1 MKEILIACGDIDLL
15 RTLVGDLPADQF
27 KPIATRRGAGIVAKL
42 AGRHL
47 SLAIVHAE
55 LEDGAAQQ
63 LLAELRNFD
72 AQLPILY
79 LTPQKPPAAPSPQS
93 GKQPGEQTPFDT
105 ALQYP
110 LPGPVFRN
118 AVRRLTE
125 NQHKTHDLEKWR
137 TFYNE
142 VKLRLE
148 AQPTQNYYAILSVAD
163 DAPHHML
170 VTSFDALSLRY
181 HPDRYHQF
189 QTERWGKALHEKLI
203 ALYKTMTE
211 AYAVLSDRRQR
222 ARYQQALE
230 NGELRIAFEDTKAEK
245 GPRSIEELA
254 TSASAK
260 RFLRLAQTDIAKND
274 LTSAAQNLT
283 FALSMEPHN
292 AAIAD
297 YLAKLQKKIT
307 P

>member
-15 RTLVGDLPADQF
+15 RKLVGDLPADQF
-27 KPIATRRGAGIVAKL
+27 KPIATRRGTGIVAKL
-42 AGRHL
+42 TGRQL

-55 LEDGAAQQ
+55 LEDNAAQQ
-63 LLAELRNFD
+63 LLAELRDFD

-79 LTPQKPPAAPSPQS
+79 LTPQKPPATSSQDS
-93 GKQPGEQTPFDT
+93 TFDT

-110 LPGPVFRN
+110 LPGPVLRN

-125 NQHKTHDLEKWR
+125 SQDKTHDLEKWR

-142 VKLRLE
+142 VKQRLE
-148 AQPTQNYYAILSVAD
+148 AQPTQNYYAILSVPD

-189 QTERWGKALHEKLI
+189 QTERWGKALHEKLV

-230 NGELRIAFEDTKAEK
+230 NGELRIAFEDSKAEK
-245 GPRSIEELA
+245 GPRSLEELA
-254 TSASAK
+254 TSTSAK

-274 LTSAAQNLT
+274 LISAAQNLT
-283 FALSMEPHN
+283 FALSMEPQN

>member
-15 RTLVGDLPADQF
+15 RKLVGDLPADQF
-27 KPIATRRGAGIVAKL
+27 KPIATRRGTGIVAKL
-42 AGRHL
+42 TGRQL

-55 LEDGAAQQ
+55 LEDAAAQQ

-79 LTPQKPPAAPSPQS
+79 LTPQKPPAASSQDS
-93 GKQPGEQTPFDT
+93 TFDT

-110 LPGPVFRN
+110 LPGPVLRN

-125 NQHKTHDLEKWR
+125 SQDKTHDLEKWR

-142 VKLRLE
+142 VKQRLE
-148 AQPTQNYYAILSVAD
+148 AQPTQNYYAILSVPD

-189 QTERWGKALHEKLI
+189 QTERWGKALHEKLV

-230 NGELRIAFEDTKAEK
+230 NGELRIAFEDSKAEK
-245 GPRSIEELA
+245 GPRSLEELA
-254 TSASAK
+254 TSTSAK

-274 LTSAAQNLT
+274 LISAAQNLT
-283 FALSMEPHN
+283 FALSMEPQN

>member
-1 MKEILIACGDIDLL
+1 MKEILIACGDTDLL
-15 RTLVGDLPADQF
+15 RTLVGDLPPDQF

-63 LLAELRNFD
+63 LLTELRAFD

-79 LTPQKPPAAPSPQS
+79 LSAQKPPAASSSQS
-93 GKQPGEQTPFDT
+93 GKQPEEQTLFDT

-125 NQHKTHDLEKWR
+125 DQDKTHDLEKWR

-142 VKLRLE
+142 VKQRLE
-148 AQPTQNYYAILSVAD
+148 AQPTQNYYAILSVPD
-163 DAPHHML
+163 DAPHHVL
-170 VTSFDALSLRY
+170 VTAFDALSLRY

-189 QTERWGKALHEKLI
+189 QTERWGKALHEKLV

-211 AYAVLSDRRQR
+211 AYAVLSDRRTR
-222 ARYQQALE
+222 ARYQTALE
-230 NGELRIAFEDTKAEK
+230 NGEIRITLEESKAET

-254 TSASAK
+254 TSSSAK

-274 LTSAAQNLT
+274 LISAAQNLN
-283 FALSMEPHN
+283 FALSMEPQN
-292 AAIAD
+292 AAIAE
-297 YLAKLQKKIT
+297 YLARLQKKLT